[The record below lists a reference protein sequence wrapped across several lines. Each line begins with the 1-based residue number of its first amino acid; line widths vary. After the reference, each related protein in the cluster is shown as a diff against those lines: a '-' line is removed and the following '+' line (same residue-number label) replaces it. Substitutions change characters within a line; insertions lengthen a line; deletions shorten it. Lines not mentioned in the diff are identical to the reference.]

1 MPNQLK
7 DILNFLKAQGSVK
20 TGIIGL
26 LGAILFSCTRGSP
39 TLPPPQHLANPS
51 VCPYEHSISGNGYV
65 EANTRNINVGSFISG
80 IVSRVFVHPGD
91 RVTSGAPLFEIDKRS
106 AEAQVGLDTLVV
118 ETAKHGA
125 DAAEA
130 QKLEA
135 ADQHQRANK
144 MKDGYIS
151 AEEAKKREFALQ
163 QLQAQSYA
171 AQTRLKEAEHK
182 LQLSK
187 IALDKLTILAPVEGL
202 ICKVNVRVGEYV
214 SETFQPQGCVIM
226 GNDKPLHIR
235 AQIDEHDAWRLSPQA
250 SAVAFLPGCDNVSI
264 PLTFVR
270 LEPYAGPKQ
279 QLSGDSKDIIDTRV
293 VEVVYAATQPL
304 PCALYIGQQVDVFIE
319 DKSGKP

>member
-1 MPNQLK
+1 MPNQIK

-20 TGIIGL
+20 LALIGL
-26 LGAILFSCTRGSP
+26 VGAILFSCTKGSP
-39 TLPPPQHLANPS
+39 ILPPPQHLANPS
-51 VCPYEHSISGNGYV
+51 VCPYEYSISGNGYV
-65 EANTRNINVGSFISG
+65 EANTRNISVGSFTSG
-80 IVSRVFVHPGD
+80 IVSRVFVHAGD
-91 RVTSGAPLFEIDKRS
+91 RVTSGQPLFEIDKRS
-106 AEAQVGLDTLVV
+106 AEAQMELDTLVV
-118 ETAKHGA
+118 ETAKHNA

-130 QKLEA
+130 QRMEA
-135 ADQHQRANK
+135 ADQHQRATK
-144 MKDGYIS
+144 MKDGYMS

-171 AQTRLKEAEHK
+171 AQTRLKEAEHR

-187 IALDKLTILAPVEGL
+187 IALSKLTILAPVEGL
-202 ICKVNVRVGEYV
+202 ICKVNVRAGEYV

-250 SAVAFLPGCDNVSI
+250 AAVAFLPGCGDVSI

-279 QLSGDSKDIIDTRV
+279 QLSGNSKDVIDTRV
-293 VEVVYAATQPL
+293 VEVVYATPQTL
-304 PCALYIGQQVDVFIE
+304 PCPLYIGQQVDVFID
-319 DKSGKP
+319 DKSNKK